1 MKEKFGYIFTK
12 HDKRVIALLLVMT
25 VIGSVL
31 ELLGVTIFLPFVN
44 VIMYPNYVERN
55 WFLNWVYVKGGFT
68 SIKGFE
74 IFLCFVIIGIY
85 IVKNLYLVWQKNVTY
100 KFSFRILI

>member
-74 IFLCFVIIGIY
+74 IFLSFVIIGIY
-85 IVKNLYLVWQKNVTY
+85 IVKNLYLV
-100 KFSFRILI
+100 